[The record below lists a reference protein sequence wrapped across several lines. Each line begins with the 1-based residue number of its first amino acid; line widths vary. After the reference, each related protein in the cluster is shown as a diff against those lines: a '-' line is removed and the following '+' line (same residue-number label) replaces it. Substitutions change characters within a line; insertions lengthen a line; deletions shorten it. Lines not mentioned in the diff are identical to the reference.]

1 MQDYCLD
8 GRPIARMI
16 DCRRQYM
23 TNVAARPSRRAAP
36 AIAQLTTARLI
47 RAGAPR

>member
-8 GRPIARMI
+8 GRPIAKVF
-16 DCRRQYM
+16 DCRRQPM
-23 TNVAARPSRRAAP
+23 TNVAARTSRRAAS

>member
-8 GRPIARMI
+8 GQPIAMMI
-16 DCRRQYM
+16 DCRCQHM
-23 TNVAARPSRRAAP
+23 TNVAARTSRGAAA
-36 AIAQLTTARLI
+36 AIAHLTTALLN